1 MCQITPLPVR
11 LFWSDRNSWVK
22 GEQDMGNRS
31 TTNARKASATEKER
45 HGRFVALKLFF
56 CLIFFAFV
64 SLCGRGQSRHSIA
77 IRALLVASKQLVT
90 SDTNP
95 SNLGVTDS

>member
-1 MCQITPLPVR
+1 
-11 LFWSDRNSWVK
+11 
-22 GEQDMGNRS
+22 MGNKS
-31 TTNARKASATEKER
+31 TTNARKASAKKKKTWQVRRSKNV
-45 HGRFVALKLFF
+45 FLPF
-56 CLIFFAFV
+56 FFAFV

-95 SNLGVTDS
+95 SKLGVTDS